1 MAKSFHVTTF
11 GCQMNV
17 HDSERMRGMLAS
29 LGYEEAESRDEA
41 DLILFNTCSIR
52 ESADSRFIA
61 HLGEAKRLKTEEPE
75 RIVGVGGCWAQSVK
89 DEVFQRFP
97 FVDVAFGP
105 GQIHKL
111 AEFLNSDSLSA
122 QGYFEF
128 EDFSGH
134 LPTRR
139 EREFQGWLQI
149 SQGCNCV
156 CSYCIVPSTR
166 GREVSRDPYELIAE
180 AEALAADGVREVTLL
195 GQNVN
200 SYGRDLPSDR
210 RISFA
215 ELLAR
220 VDAVEGIDRIRYTSP
235 HPKDMKEDVIR
246 AHAELPALCEQ
257 IHLPLQSGSSAVLKR
272 MRRTYDRQRYMDRV
286 ALIREHVPD
295 CAITTDI
302 IVGFPGET
310 EADFAETLEV
320 VEEVGYDGAF
330 TFVFSPRRE
339 TAAADDGRAASAPGQ
354 GRADGAAGRGGAAA
368 RQGAGPALRRP
379 HAGGAGRRHQP
390 HRRDQA
396 ARPHPAQQGGQL
408 RGRRRARRA
417 GHGRDRQR
425 HLADAGRGLGEA
437 ALAAPLSVLAIFGPT
452 GVGKTGVAI
461 ALAGTAAR
469 AWRGPGGDLLRRPPG
484 LRGPRGP
491 HRRRQR
497 RGAGA
502 RWSTG

>member
-1 MAKSFHVTTF
+1 MPKTFHVTTF

-17 HDSERMRGMLAS
+17 HDSERMRGMLSS
-29 LGYEEAESRDEA
+29 LGYEEAASRGEA

-61 HLGEAKRLKTEEPE
+61 HLGEAKRLKGEDPE
-75 RIVGVGGCWAQSVK
+75 RVVGVGGCWAQSVK
-89 DEVFQRFP
+89 EEVFERFP

-111 AEFLNSDSLSA
+111 AEFLNSDSLTA

-149 SQGCNCV
+149 SQGCNCR

-166 GREVSRDPYELIAE
+166 GREVSRDPAELIAE
-180 AEALAADGVREVTLL
+180 AEALALEGVRELTLL

-200 SYGRDLPSDR
+200 SYGRDLPAGS
-210 RISFA
+210 RIGFS

-257 IHLPLQSGSSAVLKR
+257 IHLPLQSGSSAILKR
-272 MRRTYDRQRYMDRV
+272 MRRTYDRSRYMDRV

-310 EADFAETLEV
+310 EADFEQTLEV
-320 VEEVGYDGAF
+320 VDEVGYDGAF

-339 TAAADDGRAASAPGQ
+339 TAAATMGEQVPHPVKVERMERLVELVQRRASERSQRFVGRTMDVLVEGTS
-354 GRADGAAGRGGAAA
+354 RT
-368 RQGAGPALRRP
+368 
-379 HAGGAGRRHQP
+379 
-390 HRRDQA
+390 DQA
-396 ARPHPAQQGGQL
+396 RL
-408 RGRRRARRA
+408 RGRT
-417 GHGRDRQR
+417 R
-425 HLADAGRGLGEA
+425 HNKAVNFE
-437 ALAAPLSVLAIFGPT
+437 
-452 GVGKTGVAI
+452 
-461 ALAGTAAR
+461 GTAAPGELVDVLIESATSQTLSGSERLLSR
-469 AWRGPGGDLLRRPPG
+469 A
-484 LRGPRGP
+484 
-491 HRRRQR
+491 
-497 RGAGA
+497 
-502 RWSTG
+502 S

>member
-1 MAKSFHVTTF
+1 MRSYHVTTF

-17 HDSERMRGMLAS
+17 HDSERMRGMLES
-29 LGYEEAESRDEA
+29 LGYAEAPSRADA

-61 HLGEAKRLKTEEPE
+61 HLGEAKRLKSEDPE
-75 RIVGVGGCWAQSVK
+75 RVVGVGGCWAQSVK
-89 DEVFQRFP
+89 EEVFERFP

-139 EREFQGWLQI
+139 ERDFQGWLQI

-156 CSYCIVPSTR
+156 CAYCIVPSTR
-166 GREVSRDPYELIAE
+166 GREVSRDPGELIAE
-180 AEALAADGVREVTLL
+180 AEELAADGVREVTLL

-200 SYGRDLPSDR
+200 SYGRELPKER
-210 RISFA
+210 RIGFA
-215 ELLAR
+215 ELLGR

-246 AHAELPALCEQ
+246 AHAELPALCEH

-272 MRRTYDRQRYMDRV
+272 MRRTYDRRRYMDRV

-295 CAITTDI
+295 CAITTDV

-310 EADFAETLEV
+310 EADFEQTMEV
-320 VEEVGYDGAF
+320 VDEVGYDGAF

-339 TAAADDGRAASAPGQ
+339 TEAATMDGQ
-354 GRADGAAGRGGAAA
+354 V
-368 RQGAGPALRRP
+368 
-379 HAGGAGRRHQP
+379 
-390 HRRDQA
+390 
-396 ARPHPAQQGGQL
+396 PHPVKRERMERLVELVQRRATERAQRFVGREIEVLVEGPSRTDPTRL
-408 RGRRRARRA
+408 RGRT
-417 GHGRDRQR
+417 R
-425 HLADAGRGLGEA
+425 HNKTVNFDGVANPGDLVDVEITDATSTTLGGVGVQ
-437 ALAAPLSVLAIFGPT
+437 PLSQLF
-452 GVGKTGVAI
+452 
-461 ALAGTAAR
+461 R
-469 AWRGPGGDLLRRPPG
+469 
-484 LRGPRGP
+484 
-491 HRRRQR
+491 
-497 RGAGA
+497 
-502 RWSTG
+502 